1 MGMVCGRDVILNL
14 GGEEEMSMRGLRG
27 SRIKKKA
34 EDVLGTQ
41 SRADVYTRIEMMMT
55 SRLRLEK
62 GTSVLGVL
70 RGRAE
75 DRRME

>member
-1 MGMVCGRDVILNL
+1 MKRK
-14 GGEEEMSMRGLRG
+14 E
-27 SRIKKKA
+27 

-41 SRADVYTRIEMMMT
+41 SGTDVYTRVEMMMT

-75 DRRME
+75 NRRVE